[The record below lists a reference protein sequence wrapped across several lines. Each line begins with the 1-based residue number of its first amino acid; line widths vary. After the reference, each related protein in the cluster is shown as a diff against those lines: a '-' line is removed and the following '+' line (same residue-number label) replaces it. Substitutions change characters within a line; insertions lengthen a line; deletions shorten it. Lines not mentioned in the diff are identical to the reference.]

1 MNAGKSFEQDFIKS
15 VPDTIY
21 HYRFKDGTAAWG
33 EGEATRFQA
42 TNICDFLLFDG
53 RMFLLELKIK
63 GNQSLYLHP
72 KSTQRIINGQYQ

>member
-33 EGEATRFQA
+33 EGEGTRGKEGSF
-42 TNICDFLLFDG
+42 NSPLL
-53 RMFLLELKIK
+53 
-63 GNQSLYLHP
+63 
-72 KSTQRIINGQYQ
+72 